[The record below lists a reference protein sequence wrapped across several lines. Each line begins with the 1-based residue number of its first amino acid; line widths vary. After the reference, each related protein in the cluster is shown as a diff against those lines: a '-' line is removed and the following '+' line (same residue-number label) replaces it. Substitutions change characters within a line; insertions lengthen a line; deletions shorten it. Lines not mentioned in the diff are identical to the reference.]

1 MGRPC
6 RRSSPWTSAPPGTR
20 AHHSRGP
27 RALSGSARTRRTSPG
42 SRTSVP
48 AGPPARARVVPVPS
62 GSRSSTA
69 HRPSSP
75 RVEKCTTTRA
85 CPTRPSTA
93 AARVADVF
101 TISRSPAASCR
112 GSSTNA

>member
-1 MGRPC
+1 MLARISPTT
-6 RRSSPWTSAPPGTR
+6 SSPPTAR
-20 AHHSRGP
+20 AHHSR
-27 RALSGSARTRRTSPG
+27 RSLAESSGSSSTSRTPAG

-48 AGPPARARVVPVPS
+48 AGPPARARVVPAPS

-85 CPTRPSTA
+85 CPIRPSTA
-93 AARVADVF
+93 AGSVREVF
-101 TISRSPAASCR
+101 TTSTSPARSSP
-112 GSSTNA
+112 GSSAKA